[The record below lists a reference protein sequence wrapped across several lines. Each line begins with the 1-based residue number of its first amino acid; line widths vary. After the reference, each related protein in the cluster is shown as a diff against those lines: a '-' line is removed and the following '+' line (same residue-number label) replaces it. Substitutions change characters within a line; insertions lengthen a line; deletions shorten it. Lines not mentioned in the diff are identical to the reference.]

1 MEDGEE
7 GATVSSNSS
16 LNGSLSPKKGL
27 RDDLRT
33 FRMDK
38 DEANKNQV
46 SLLRYFRSEV
56 KPSGKEKSSDSMK
69 KESSGD
75 SGNSAEGSTSPV
87 LKSSIPRKSYDGAA
101 RDLVLKSRNC
111 NFTSVTLV
119 NKPSTVV
126 SFRHSTPPTSTAS
139 LRDHSKQLTVGGDTS
154 EDETSAQKIDRY
166 NYKKDQ
172 KGNTSQV
179 SLRNFKK
186 DMDDSNRNSPRKV
199 IMGPSDVT
207 SDTSRKKIIMRP
219 SDIRSRILS
228 RPLFVDAPSPVSK

>member
-75 SGNSAEGSTSPV
+75 SGNS
-87 LKSSIPRKSYDGAA
+87 
-101 RDLVLKSRNC
+101 
-111 NFTSVTLV
+111 
-119 NKPSTVV
+119 
-126 SFRHSTPPTSTAS
+126 
-139 LRDHSKQLTVGGDTS
+139 
-154 EDETSAQKIDRY
+154 
-166 NYKKDQ
+166 DQ